1 MDLKDFV
8 ADVISQLTDGMIE
21 AINRHDAK
29 KIPGKINPVFP
40 GESGELDWK
49 GAVQNIEFDISVT
62 VSDKKSGEATGGVKV
77 YVADISGK
85 GSKSREDTT
94 TNRIK
99 FTIPVS
105 LPAHQISGSKSNH
118 ENPPLPDLT

>member
-8 ADVISQLTDGMIE
+8 ADVISQLEDGLIE

-29 KIPGKINPVFP
+29 NVPGRVNPVFK
-40 GESGELDWK
+40 GADGQYDWK
-49 GAVQNIEFDISVT
+49 SAVQNIEFDISVT
-62 VSDKKSGEATGGVKV
+62 VSDKKSGEAGAGVKV

-85 GSKSREDTT
+85 GSKSHEDTT

-105 LPAHQISGSKSNH
+105 LPAHRVS
-118 ENPPLPDLT
+118 